1 MMKPHLPFS
10 RFAVAAL
17 LGAALSLLTGHSH
30 AASTLEKIAETGT
43 IAIGYDVSSPFS
55 FADSKSSQPVGY
67 TIDVCLKVVEAI
79 KRELRQPGLTV
90 NFVQVPTAE
99 RIPALK
105 AGKYDLECGSSPNTA
120 EAREEVAFTI
130 PTYIAGA
137 RILRAK
143 GTPIDRL
150 VDISGKTVVTTEGTN
165 SERLIRDK
173 KYQLSLQTKLVLGKG
188 HRESFAQ
195 LESGKADAFIMDDIV
210 LSALLAESKAPD
222 RFSMSKDLLTIE
234 PLAIMMR
241 KDDPSFKQLVDA
253 EITRVI
259 VKGEISRIYKK
270 WFESPIPPNQ
280 VNLKLPMNYLLWDF
294 FRNPTDFV
302 PG

>member
-1 MMKPHLPFS
+1 MLKTPFS
-10 RFAVAAL
+10 ARRLAITALAL
-17 LGAALSLLTGHSH
+17 LSGLAH
-30 AASTLEKIAETGT
+30 ASSTLEKIAETGN

-55 FADSKSSQPVGY
+55 FTNGTSTQPVGY
-67 TIDVCLKVVEAI
+67 TIDICMKVVEAI

-90 NFVQVPTAE
+90 AFVQVSTAD
-99 RIPALK
+99 RIAALK
-105 AGKYDLECGSSPNTA
+105 AGKYDLECGSAPNTA
-120 EAREEVAFTI
+120 EAREQVAFTI

-137 RILRAK
+137 RILKAK
-143 GTPIDRL
+143 GAPIEKL
-150 VDISGKTVVTTEGTN
+150 LDITGKTVVTTEGTN

-173 KYQLSLQTKLVLGKG
+173 KYQLSLQTNLVLGKG
-188 HRESFAQ
+188 HRESFAL
-195 LESGKADAFIMDDIV
+195 LEAGKADAFIMDDIV
-210 LSALLAESKAPD
+210 LSAVLAESKAAD
-222 RFSMSKDLLTIE
+222 KFVMSKDLITIE

-241 KDDPSFKQLVDA
+241 KDDPSFKQVVDT
-253 EITRVI
+253 EVTRII

>member
-1 MMKPHLPFS
+1 MHKNHSLN
-10 RFAVAAL
+10 RLATAL
-17 LGAALSLLTGHSH
+17 LAAAIVPCVAH
-30 AASTLEKIAETGT
+30 ATSTLEKIAETGV

-55 FADSKSSQPVGY
+55 FTEATSAQPVGY
-67 TIDVCLKVVEAI
+67 TIDICLKVVEAI

-90 NFVQVPTAE
+90 SFVQVPTAE
-99 RIPALK
+99 RIAALK
-105 AGKYDLECGSSPNTA
+105 AGKYDLECGSAQNTA
-120 EAREEVAFTI
+120 EAREQVAFTI

-137 RILRAK
+137 RILKFK
-143 GTPIDRL
+143 GAPIEKL
-150 VDISGKTVVTTEGTN
+150 VDIDGKTVVTTAGTN

-173 KYQLSLQTKLVLGKG
+173 KYQLSLQTNLVLGKG
-188 HRESFAQ
+188 HRESFAL
-195 LESGKADAFIMDDIV
+195 LESGKAEAFIMDDIV
-210 LSALLAESKAPD
+210 LSALLAEAKTPD
-222 RFSMSKDLLTIE
+222 RFTMSKELLSIE

-241 KDDPSFKQLVDA
+241 KDDPSFKEVVDA
-253 EITRVI
+253 EVTRVI
-259 VKGEISRIYKK
+259 IKGEIARIYKK

>member
-1 MMKPHLPFS
+1 MFKTPVSAGLAIAAF
-10 RFAVAAL
+10 AL
-17 LGAALSLLTGHSH
+17 LPGSAH
-30 AASTLEKIAETGT
+30 ASSTLEKIAETGS

-55 FADSKSSQPVGY
+55 FSDGVGKQPVGY
-67 TIDVCLKVVEAI
+67 TIDICLKVVEAI

-90 NFVQVPTAE
+90 TFVQVPTAD
-99 RIPALK
+99 RIAALK
-105 AGKYDLECGSSPNTA
+105 AGKFDLECGSAPNTA
-120 EAREEVAFTI
+120 EAREQVAFTI

-137 RILRAK
+137 RILKAK
-143 GTPIDRL
+143 GAPIEKL

-173 KYQLSLQTKLVLGKG
+173 KYQLSLQTNLVLAKN
-188 HRESFAQ
+188 HRDAFA
-195 LESGKADAFIMDDIV
+195 LFESGKADAFIMDDIV
-210 LSALLAESKAPD
+210 LSALLADSKTPEK
-222 RFSMSKDLLTIE
+222 FTMSKDLLSIE

-241 KDDPSFKQLVDA
+241 KDDPSFKQVVDA
-253 EITRVI
+253 EVTRVI
-259 VKGEISRIYKK
+259 IKGEISRIYKK

>member
-1 MMKPHLPFS
+1 MFKTPVSAGLAIAAF
-10 RFAVAAL
+10 AL
-17 LGAALSLLTGHSH
+17 LPGFAH
-30 AASTLEKIAETGT
+30 ASSTLEKIAETGS

-55 FADSKSSQPVGY
+55 FSDGVGKQPVGY
-67 TIDVCLKVVEAI
+67 TIDICLKVVEAI

-90 NFVQVPTAE
+90 TFVQVPTAE
-99 RIPALK
+99 RIAALK
-105 AGKYDLECGSSPNTA
+105 AGKFDLECGSAPNTA
-120 EAREEVAFTI
+120 EAREQVAFTI

-137 RILRAK
+137 RILKAK
-143 GTPIDRL
+143 GAPIEKL
-150 VDISGKTVVTTEGTN
+150 VDITGKTVVTTEGTN

-173 KYQLSLQTKLVLGKG
+173 KYQLSLQANLVLAKN
-188 HRESFAQ
+188 HRDAFA
-195 LESGKADAFIMDDIV
+195 LFESGKADAFIMDDIV
-210 LSALLAESKAPD
+210 LSALLTDSKTPEK
-222 RFSMSKDLLTIE
+222 FTMSKDLLSIE

-241 KDDPSFKQLVDA
+241 KDDPSFKQVVDA
-253 EITRVI
+253 EVTRI
-259 VKGEISRIYKK
+259 IIKGEISRIYKK

>member
-1 MMKPHLPFS
+1 MIRTHVSTRLAIAAF
-10 RFAVAAL
+10 AL
-17 LGAALSLLTGHSH
+17 LPACAQAS
-30 AASTLEKIAETGT
+30 STLEKIAETGS

-55 FADSKSSQPVGY
+55 FTEASGKQPVGY
-67 TIDVCLKVVEAI
+67 TIDICLKVVEAI

-90 NFVQVPTAE
+90 NFVQVPTAD
-99 RIPALK
+99 RIAALK
-105 AGKYDLECGSSPNTA
+105 AGKYDLECGSTPNTA
-120 EAREEVAFTI
+120 EAREQVAFTI

-137 RILRAK
+137 RILRSK
-143 GTPIDRL
+143 GTPIEKL
-150 VDISGKTVVTTEGTN
+150 VDITGKTVVTTEGTN

-173 KYQLSLQTKLVLGKG
+173 KYQLSLQANLVLGKG
-188 HRESFAQ
+188 HRESFAL
-195 LESGKADAFIMDDIV
+195 LESGRADAFIMDDIV
-210 LSALLAESKAPD
+210 LSALLAESKTPEK
-222 RFSMSKDLLTIE
+222 FTLSKELLSIE

-241 KDDPSFKQLVDA
+241 RDDPSFKQVVDT
-253 EITRVI
+253 EVTRII

>member
-1 MMKPHLPFS
+1 MKTPFFPF
-10 RFAVAAL
+10 RRLAIVTF
-17 LGAALSLLTGHSH
+17 GAAFSLLPGFSH
-30 AASTLEKIAETGT
+30 ADSTLQKIAETGN

-55 FADSKSSQPVGY
+55 FADGKSNQPVGY
-67 TIDVCLKVVEAI
+67 TIDICMKVVEAI

-90 NFVQVPTAE
+90 AFVQVSTAD
-99 RIPALK
+99 RIAALK
-105 AGKYDLECGSSPNTA
+105 AGKYDLECGSAPNTA
-120 EAREEVAFTI
+120 EAREQVAFTI

-137 RILRAK
+137 RILKAK
-143 GTPIDRL
+143 GAPIEKL
-150 VDISGKTVVTTEGTN
+150 LDINGKTVVTTEGTN
-165 SERLIRDK
+165 SERMIRDK
-173 KYQLSLQTKLVLGKG
+173 KYQLSLQTNLVLGKG
-188 HRESFAQ
+188 HHESFTM
-195 LESGKADAFIMDDIV
+195 LESGKAEAFIMDDIV
-210 LSALLAESKAPD
+210 LSAVLAESKTPD

-241 KDDPSFKQLVDA
+241 KDDPSFKQLVDT

-280 VNLKLPMNYLLWDF
+280 VNLRLPMNYLLWDF

>member
-1 MMKPHLPFS
+1 MTKPHFPFS

-30 AASTLEKIAETGT
+30 ASSTLEKIAETGT

-55 FADSKSSQPVGY
+55 FTDGKSSQPVGY
-67 TIDVCLKVVEAI
+67 TIDICMKVVEAI

-99 RIPALK
+99 RIAALK
-105 AGKYDLECGSSPNTA
+105 AGKYDLECGSAPNTA

-137 RILRAK
+137 RILKAK
-143 GTPIDRL
+143 GTPIEKL
-150 VDISGKTVVTTEGTN
+150 LDINGKTVVTTEGTN

-173 KYQLSLQTKLVLGKG
+173 KYQLSLQTRLVLGKG
-188 HRESFAQ
+188 HGESFSI
-195 LESGKADAFIMDDIV
+195 LESGKADAFVMDDIV
-210 LSALLAESKAPD
+210 LSALLAESKAAD

-241 KDDPSFKQLVDA
+241 KDDTSFKQLVDT

-259 VKGEISRIYKK
+259 IKGEISRIYRK

>member
-1 MMKPHLPFS
+1 MQRSFVSIRRAAVFATLLSCFS
-10 RFAVAAL
+10 GL
-17 LGAALSLLTGHSH
+17 SH
-30 AASTLEKIAETGT
+30 ATSTLQKIAETGT
-43 IAIGYDVSSPFS
+43 IAIGYDISSPFS
-55 FADSKSSQPVGY
+55 FTDGVNAQPIGY
-67 TIDVCLKVVEAI
+67 TIDICLKVVEAI

-90 NFVQVPTAE
+90 SFVQVPTAE
-99 RIPALK
+99 RIAGLK
-105 AGKYDLECGSSPNTA
+105 SGKYDLECGSAPNTA
-120 EAREEVAFTI
+120 EAREHVAFTV

-137 RILRAK
+137 RILKAK
-143 GTPIDRL
+143 GAPIEKL
-150 VDISGKTVVTTEGTN
+150 VDIQGKTIVTTEGTN
-165 SERLIRDK
+165 SEQLIRDK
-173 KYQLSLQTKLVLGKG
+173 KYQLSLQTNLVLGKG
-188 HRESFAQ
+188 HRESFAL

-210 LSALLAESKAPD
+210 LSALLAESKTPEKFA
-222 RFSMSKDLLTIE
+222 MSKDLLTIE

-259 VKGEISRIYKK
+259 VKGEISRLYRK